1 MRTSRSIAIA
11 GALVVLFVEGQ
22 AAADELS
29 APLPR
34 ADVAPLVVDKKL
46 AYVRKRDGARQ
57 AYDFKGDGTV
67 YFTTSTTTRNTAFS
81 GTYVLGD
88 DGAVCFK
95 WNPDKYLVMQDGCM
109 LLRRDGDKL
118 VIVGQRNPDNVIG
131 EVAP

>member
-1 MRTSRSIAIA
+1 MSASRLAAVVGGLI
-11 GALVVLFVEGQ
+11 GLV
-22 AAADELS
+22 AAQHAVADELS
-29 APLPR
+29 APLTK
-34 ADVAPLVVDKKL
+34 AEAAPLVVDKKL

-67 YFTTSTTTRNTAFS
+67 YFTTSTTARNTSFY
-81 GTYVLGD
+81 GTYALGD

-118 VIVGQRNPDNVIG
+118 VIVGQRNPGNVIG
-131 EVAP
+131 EVAQ